1 MSALMIALVQVK
13 DPAKLQ
19 AYSAAAGPTIL
30 AAGGQVLGRGK
41 RVATLCGAVSPD
53 ATLIARFP
61 SAGAARSWYDSAAYQ
76 ALIPLRDEAMV
87 ASFYVVEE
95 PA

>member
-1 MSALMIALVQVK
+1 MPALMVALVQIK

-19 AYSAAAGPTIL
+19 TYSAAAGPTIV
-30 AAGGQVLGRGK
+30 AAGGQIIGRGK
-41 RVATLCGAVSPD
+41 RVATLCGDLSPD

-61 SAGAARSWYDSAAYQ
+61 SADAARAWYDSAAYQ
-76 ALIPLRDEAMV
+76 ALVPLRDEAMV
-87 ASFYVVEE
+87 ASFYVVDE

>member
-1 MSALMIALVQVK
+1 MPALLIALVQVK
-13 DPAKLQ
+13 DPAKMQ
-19 AYSAAAGPTIL
+19 QYSAAAGPTIV
-30 AAGGQVLGRGK
+30 AAGGSILGRGK

-53 ATLIARFP
+53 ATLVARFP
-61 SAGAARSWYDSAAYQ
+61 SAEAARAWYDGAAYQ
-76 ALIPLRDEAMV
+76 ALIGLRDEAMV